1 MTQKNANDAVNN
13 FKCALC
19 EYTTKRKFDL
29 KRHQNAKHNNNNE
42 NQCIKIYEENVNP
55 TEESENCALICKK
68 CNKIYKTKK
77 YLLEHELKCNGLDD
91 LTC

>member
-29 KRHQNAKHNNNNE
+29 K
-42 NQCIKIYEENVNP
+42 
-55 TEESENCALICKK
+55 
-68 CNKIYKTKK
+68 K
-77 YLLEHELKCNGLDD
+77 YDK
-91 LTC
+91 